1 MPEGGVRGLGNARKF
16 VSKAWKCQ
24 KVGFGG
30 LGMQENLLRGLGN
43 IRKWVSR
50 ACKC

>member
-1 MPEGGVRGLGNARKF
+1 MPDGGVRGFGNAIKF
-16 VSKAWKCQ
+16 VSKVWKCQ

-30 LGMQENLLRGLGN
+30 LGMQENLLRRLGDM
-43 IRKWVSR
+43 RKFVSR